1 MRYPILPFPPLWP
14 VRLTLQCWS
23 QHSSRRLLGRCLVHS
38 RTLLLSLL
46 FGALLWLLLLLLLS
60 STAVAVVIKLK
71 CQSQREVSA
80 TTANAL
86 FEFLLSDRQQQK
98 EPGKEYQQQQQK
110 LGRWQA
116 QQTGRGGALLVAG
129 RPNCFFADYKKRP
142 VVSSRWT
149 VSGRSECSAKS
160 TIKTKISSNE
170 TKIIEKIIGRSFDTL
185 PDTQIDNNNDNKNI
199 EN

>member
-116 QQTGRGGALLVAG
+116 QQTGRGGAVRCWSLADQIAFLL
-129 RPNCFFADYKKRP
+129 
-142 VVSSRWT
+142 
-149 VSGRSECSAKS
+149 
-160 TIKTKISSNE
+160 TIKRDPWLAAGE
-170 TKIIEKIIGRSFDTL
+170 RSRVAVNAA
-185 PDTQIDNNNDNKNI
+185 QNQQ
-199 EN
+199 